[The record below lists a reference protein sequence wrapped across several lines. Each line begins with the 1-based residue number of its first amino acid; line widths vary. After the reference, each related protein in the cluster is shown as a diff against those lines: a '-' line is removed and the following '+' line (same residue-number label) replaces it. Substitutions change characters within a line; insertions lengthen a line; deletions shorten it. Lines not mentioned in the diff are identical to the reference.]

1 MRTPISVALLFVLGL
16 MVMPLALARVQAH
29 GQPAARKGYQFLN
42 VFPGRF
48 TCEYPSK
55 DWDVA
60 AGGAASLVTLSQK
73 KREATVVIEYQPLQI
88 ELAPNEIDDNFAKL
102 EADPIIARQSDVSG
116 MTTRILDISGHRA
129 IVIEYSR
136 RGVTGSEH
144 VLQYS
149 LPIGKQ
155 LYRVIGSAPNA
166 MFDRYAP
173 TFEVV
178 ASSFA
183 LASAAGAAPAATM
196 MAPKR

>member
-1 MRTPISVALLFVLGL
+1 MRKPITVALLIVLGL
-16 MVMPLALARVQAH
+16 MAMPLALVHAQA
-29 GQPAARKGYQFLN
+29 QPAARKGYQFLN

-55 DWDVA
+55 DWDVV

-73 KREATVVIEYQPLQI
+73 KREATVVIEYQPLQL
-88 ELAPNEIDDNFAKL
+88 ELAANEIDDNFAKL
-102 EADPIIARQSDVSG
+102 EADPIIARQSDVSS

-144 VLQYS
+144 VRQYS
-149 LPIGKQ
+149 LPMGKQ

-166 MFDRYAP
+166 MFDRYAL

-183 LASAAGAAPAATM
+183 LAGAAGAAPAATT

>member
-1 MRTPISVALLFVLGL
+1 MRKPITVALLIVLGL
-16 MVMPLALARVQAH
+16 MAMPLALLDAQ

-55 DWDVA
+55 DWDVV

-73 KREATVVIEYQPLQI
+73 KREATVVIEYQPLQL
-88 ELAPNEIDDNFAKL
+88 ELAANEIDDNFAKL
-102 EADPIIARQSDVSG
+102 EADPIIARQSDVSS

-144 VLQYS
+144 VRQYS
-149 LPIGKQ
+149 LPMAKQ

-183 LASAAGAAPAATM
+183 LAGASGAAPAATT

>member
-1 MRTPISVALLFVLGL
+1 MRKPITVALLIVLGL
-16 MVMPLALARVQAH
+16 MAMPLALLDAQ

-55 DWDVA
+55 DWDVV
-60 AGGAASLVTLSQK
+60 AGGEASLVTLSQK
-73 KREATVVIEYQPLQI
+73 KREATVVIEYQPLQL
-88 ELAPNEIDDNFAKL
+88 ELAANEIDDNFAKL
-102 EADPIIARQSDVSG
+102 EADPIIARQSDVSS

-144 VLQYS
+144 VRQYS
-149 LPIGKQ
+149 LPMGKQ

-183 LASAAGAAPAATM
+183 LAGASGAAPAATT

>member
-1 MRTPISVALLFVLGL
+1 VRKSITVALLIVLIS
-16 MVMPLALARVQAH
+16 VPLAYAQT
-29 GQPAARKGYQFLN
+29 ARKGYQFLN

-55 DWDVA
+55 DWDVV
-60 AGGAASLVTLSQK
+60 AGGANSL
-73 KREATVVIEYQPLQI
+73 EYQPLQI
-88 ELAPNEIDDNFAKL
+88 ELAANEIDDNFAKL
-102 EADPIIARQSDVSG
+102 EADPIIARQSDVSS

-136 RGVTGSEH
+136 HGVTGSEH
-144 VLQYS
+144 VRQYS
-149 LPIGKQ
+149 LPMGKQ

-183 LASAAGAAPAATM
+183 LASAAGAAPAATT